1 MLTAMEYL
9 REVTEE
15 TDKNSCEAK
24 ERPDQEVKKNNQGT
38 SATEMPD
45 MTTTTSKMPENTADI
60 EVIPAWP
67 AVQKKEND
75 GNLAKLKVFGEK
87 RSTKVHKHDYICAY
101 FFFEASRSVSEKK
114 VLPSAVLFAGLV
126 YAAVAVAFYFE

>member
-1 MLTAMEYL
+1 MEYL
-9 REVTEE
+9 RKDTEE

-67 AVQKKEND
+67 AGQKKEND

-87 RSTKVHKHDYICAY
+87 GSQKVHIHNK
-101 FFFEASRSVSEKK
+101 
-114 VLPSAVLFAGLV
+114 
-126 YAAVAVAFYFE
+126 

>member
-45 MTTTTSKMPENTADI
+45 MTTTTSHMPEDTANL
-60 EVIPAWP
+60 EVMTAWQ

-75 GNLAKLKVFGEK
+75 GKLAKLKVFGEK
-87 RSTKVHKHDYICAY
+87 STKNI
-101 FFFEASRSVSEKK
+101 FFQ
-114 VLPSAVLFAGLV
+114 P
-126 YAAVAVAFYFE
+126 

>member
-1 MLTAMEYL
+1 MEYL
-9 REVTEE
+9 REDTEE

-24 ERPDQEVKKNNQGT
+24 ERLDQEVKKNNQGT

-67 AVQKKEND
+67 AVQKK
-75 GNLAKLKVFGEK
+75 GKRWKLGKAKSFW
-87 RSTKVHKHDYICAY
+87 
-101 FFFEASRSVSEKK
+101 
-114 VLPSAVLFAGLV
+114 
-126 YAAVAVAFYFE
+126 